1 MSAAIIELY
10 NSLIKNRITKKLLI
24 TAYFTADNYEIN
36 KTDESFMKIEKT
48 STQNKFKQR

>member
-10 NSLIKNRITKKLLI
+10 NSLMKTRITKKLLI